1 MAQDMYQRTME
12 AVVTNVSN
20 DNGIIINTKDGN
32 RYTGEAVRIKKAVSI
47 ECIATNRIVE
57 EQLRQ
62 EMELFLRE
70 VRTQQ
75 DG

>member
-1 MAQDMYQRTME
+1 M
-12 AVVTNVSN
+12 
-20 DNGIIINTKDGN
+20 
-32 RYTGEAVRIKKAVSI
+32 IKKAVSI